1 MHFYDLLFL
10 GIALA
15 MDAFAVSVSRGLRT
29 TRFHA
34 GDGFALGAT
43 FGGFQALMPL
53 IGWLLGVSLTGII
66 EKYDHWIAF
75 FILAFL
81 GAKTIWETVREK
93 EEGAEKKEEP
103 IRIGS
108 LLLLG
113 IATSIDALAAGVTL
127 TVSEIPLWVS
137 LLVIGGVTFIL
148 SFIGVFLGN
157 RFGAV
162 FRKPACYLGGIILL
176 LIGVKMLL
184 EGLGVLAF

>member
-1 MHFYDLLFL
+1 MSFWDLLFL

-29 TRFHA
+29 TRFRP
-34 GDGFALGAT
+34 GDGLALGAT

-53 IGWLLGVSLTGII
+53 IGWLLGASLTGII

-75 FILAFL
+75 AILTIL
-81 GAKTIWETVREK
+81 GIKTVWETAREK
-93 EEGAEKKEEP
+93 EDDEGKKDEP
-103 IRIGS
+103 LKLGS

-113 IATSIDALAAGVTL
+113 VATSIDALAAGVTL

-137 LLVIGGVTFIL
+137 LLVIGGVTFVL
-148 SFIGVFLGN
+148 SFLGVFLGN

-162 FRKPACYLGGIILL
+162 FRKPACYLGGIILI

-184 EGLGVLAF
+184 